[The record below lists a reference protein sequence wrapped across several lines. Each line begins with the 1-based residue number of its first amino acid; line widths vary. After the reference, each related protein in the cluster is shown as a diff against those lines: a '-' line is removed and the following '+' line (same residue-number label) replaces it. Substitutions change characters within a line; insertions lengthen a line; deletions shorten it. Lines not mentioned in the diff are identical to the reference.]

1 LLCEHS
7 HKSSAETTELILLD
21 ELVKVDTQQLE
32 NKAQV
37 LTMDESILQTE
48 EMVIIMLIELAI

>member
-1 LLCEHS
+1 
-7 HKSSAETTELILLD
+7 LILLD